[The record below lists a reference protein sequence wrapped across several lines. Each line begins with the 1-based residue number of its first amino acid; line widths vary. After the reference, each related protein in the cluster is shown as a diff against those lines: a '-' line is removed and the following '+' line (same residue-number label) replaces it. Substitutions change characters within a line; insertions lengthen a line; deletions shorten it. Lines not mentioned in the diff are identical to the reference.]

1 MFEIDRNFRKSQRK
15 MKTVT
20 LDLPDDLAEDA
31 MKFGLL
37 DSATLATLLR
47 VELDRCIMDYVN
59 SEIRAY
65 RTEKSLEHNGATNGH
80 EK

>member
-1 MFEIDRNFRKSQRK
+1 

-31 MKFGLL
+31 MEFGLF
-37 DSATLATLLR
+37 DSASLITLLR
-47 VELDRCIMDYVN
+47 VELDQRIMNYVN

-65 RTEKSLEHNGATNGH
+65 RTEKSHEHNGATNGH

>member
-1 MFEIDRNFRKSQRK
+1 MI
-15 MKTVT
+15 TVT

-31 MKFGLL
+31 MEFGLL
-37 DSATLATLLR
+37 DSVTLITLLR
-47 VELDRCIMDYVN
+47 VELDRRIMDYVN

-65 RTEKSLEHNGATNGH
+65 RTEKSREHNGSTNGH